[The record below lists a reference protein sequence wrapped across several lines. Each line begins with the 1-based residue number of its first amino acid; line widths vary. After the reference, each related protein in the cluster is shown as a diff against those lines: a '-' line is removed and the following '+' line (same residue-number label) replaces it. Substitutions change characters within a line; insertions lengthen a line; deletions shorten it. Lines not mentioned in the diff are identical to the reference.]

1 MLGSRKKIPL
11 TLPFPARGEGKYREI
26 KKFPPPLRGEGEGGG
41 DLRDYFT
48 ASGSEGGKGMNRDRL
63 KELAA
68 DERFIDGIY
77 NYCDRWCERCPQT
90 SRCLNFSIAEEDFS
104 DPETRDIRNEAFWKK
119 LSETLQEGLELL
131 KEAGKKWGIDLE
143 NLDSVRDTESEGVK
157 DEAAENHVICRAAKN
172 YSDIVRDWFKKI
184 EEFPFG
190 IVTVAGQG
198 VDLEEAFEVIRW
210 YQYFIAA
217 KVMRAIRGKKEEEE
231 EEGCDDFPTDADGS
245 AKIALIAI
253 DRSIGAW
260 AVIPRYSRLHA
271 ESLSEIISL
280 LDLLGQA
287 VEETFPRA
295 RSFIRPGFEST
306 DANPAGS
313 GPGS

>member
-1 MLGSRKKIPL
+1 
-11 TLPFPARGEGKYREI
+11 
-26 KKFPPPLRGEGEGGG
+26 
-41 DLRDYFT
+41 
-48 ASGSEGGKGMNRDRL
+48 MNFAL
-63 KELAA
+63 
-68 DERFIDGIY
+68 
-77 NYCDRWCERCPQT
+77 
-90 SRCLNFSIAEEDFS
+90 SEEDFS

-119 LSETLQEGLELL
+119 LSETLREGLELL
-131 KEAGKKWGIDLE
+131 KEAGKKRGIDLE
-143 NLDSVRDTESEGVK
+143 NLDSVKDAEKIGAN
-157 DEAAENHVICRAAKN
+157 DEAMENHMLCRAAKS
-172 YSDIVRDWFKKI
+172 YSKIVEDWFKKR
-184 EEFPFG
+184 EELPFG

-231 EEGCDDFPTDADGS
+231 EGCDDFPSDADGS

-271 ESLSEIISL
+271 ESISEIISL
-280 LDLLGQA
+280 LGLLRQA
-287 VEETFPRA
+287 VEETFPKA
-295 RSFIRPGFEST
+295 KSFVRPGFDST

-313 GPGS
+313 DPES